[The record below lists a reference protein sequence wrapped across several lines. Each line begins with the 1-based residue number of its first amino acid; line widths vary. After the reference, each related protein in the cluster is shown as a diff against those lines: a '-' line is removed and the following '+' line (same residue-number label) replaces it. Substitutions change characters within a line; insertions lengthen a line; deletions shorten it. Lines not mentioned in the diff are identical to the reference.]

1 MENEN
6 GNVQYDCV
14 KSGMSHN
21 YDSANEQPN
30 LIIIKEP
37 NVGIMYWSI
46 LIIQHQLDMNKVIL
60 WSPLWKWDVELDSVL
75 QKNLRLTTKSM
86 NAY

>member
-1 MENEN
+1 MEKSCQNDFIDFFYFVRSDLKKNSKEVSPLINVENEN

-37 NVGIMYWSI
+37 NVGIMY
-46 LIIQHQLDMNKVIL
+46 
-60 WSPLWKWDVELDSVL
+60 
-75 QKNLRLTTKSM
+75 
-86 NAY
+86 

>member
-1 MENEN
+1 MSPLINVENEN

-37 NVGIMYWSI
+37 NVGIMY
-46 LIIQHQLDMNKVIL
+46 
-60 WSPLWKWDVELDSVL
+60 
-75 QKNLRLTTKSM
+75 
-86 NAY
+86 

>member
-1 MENEN
+1 MEWKKAVKMILLIFFYFVRSDLKKNSKEVSPLITVENEN

-37 NVGIMYWSI
+37 NVGIMY
-46 LIIQHQLDMNKVIL
+46 
-60 WSPLWKWDVELDSVL
+60 
-75 QKNLRLTTKSM
+75 
-86 NAY
+86 